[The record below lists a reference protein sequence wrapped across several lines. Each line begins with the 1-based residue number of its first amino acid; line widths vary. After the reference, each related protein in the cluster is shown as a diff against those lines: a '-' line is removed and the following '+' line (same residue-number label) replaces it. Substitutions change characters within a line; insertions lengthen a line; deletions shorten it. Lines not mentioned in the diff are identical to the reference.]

1 MKLPKVSGRAFNPTA
16 DALCPGSKSS
26 VFRRWRLL
34 GLTSR
39 CADMAVSW
47 CTAVGSELAR
57 LRFSSR
63 CSSSAGGV
71 GGSCSSQEEIR
82 VVFSVRMEGD
92 TGGDVAIITCGAVGD
107 RDSVLVLFICPN
119 PVQSPIPPKRNVRRS
134 SVDSTTPPLNHHL
147 TSAASGTATP
157 RPRQLFVPNPTTAVS
172 TFSTSKS
179 RPSQPYGRC
188 GSAILPS
195 VTKVLATFLQT

>member
-1 MKLPKVSGRAFNPTA
+1 VIGGDATLSAAIVSRDGLFPRRGVEAPTRLPGGLKVLELPKVSGRAFNPTA

-39 CADMAVSW
+39 YADMAVSW

-107 RDSVLVLFICPN
+107 RDCFGVVHMPESSPKSHSAEAKRPALF
-119 PVQSPIPPKRNVRRS
+119 S
-134 SVDSTTPPLNHHL
+134 
-147 TSAASGTATP
+147 
-157 RPRQLFVPNPTTAVS
+157 
-172 TFSTSKS
+172 
-179 RPSQPYGRC
+179 
-188 GSAILPS
+188 
-195 VTKVLATFLQT
+195 